1 MDENNYY
8 LIVIHVV
15 DETLPC
21 IKPVDASITD
31 SKKNFSKRLLKN
43 IKKVK
48 SKKDKPEDSSPSKS
62 PSNNSSYSKGTLKK
76 FMSLGHSSKKYLR
89 PKSS

>member
-1 MDENNYY
+1 MKIIIY
-8 LIVIHVV
+8 LVVILVV

-21 IKPVDASITD
+21 IKPDNASVMD

-43 IKKVK
+43 IKRVK

-62 PSNNSSYSKGTLKK
+62 PSNNSSYSKGTLKRL
-76 FMSLGHSSKKYLR
+76 MSLGHSSKKYPR